1 MKKFK
6 INDEVF
12 DILGDI
18 SVGVL
23 VLKNVNENKKLSDIE
38 SKEIKELLENSNN
51 YSKKY
56 LTSDVIS
63 ENDVVKVW
71 REIYQKFPT
80 KKGVRCSLENLLKR
94 VLHDN
99 PVGSILPSIDIT
111 NSISLKYA
119 LPIGAEDLDK
129 IDGDLFLGV
138 MEGSEHF
145 LPIGSEEE
153 DKPLKGE
160 IAYCDNYGVVCRCL
174 NWRDGVRT
182 EITDD
187 TTLEFIAMECVEKDK
202 LDDLNNALLELA
214 NLMSK
219 YLDCEVVLKTIV
231 DKNNKEVVL
240 IEG

>member
-23 VLKNVNENKKLSDIE
+23 VLKNVNENKKLSDKE
-38 SKEIKELLENSNN
+38 SKEIKELLEYSNN

-99 PVGSILPSIDIT
+99 PVGSILPSVDIT

-187 TTLEFIAMECVEKDK
+187 TTLEFIAMECVEKDRI
-202 LDDLNNALLELA
+202 DELNNALLELA